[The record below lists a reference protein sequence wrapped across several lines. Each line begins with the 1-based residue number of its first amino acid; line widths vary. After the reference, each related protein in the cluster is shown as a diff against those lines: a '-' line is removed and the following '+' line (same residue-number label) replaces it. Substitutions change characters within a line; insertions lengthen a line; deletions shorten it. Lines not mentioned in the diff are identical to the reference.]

1 MTQVFEKHQVVML
14 PCKTA
19 KLGTIMKC
27 IKEMPYNEDT
37 KINTLAINKNWK
49 VTETNGNEYWRPQHL
64 YILSDEEIKEGDW
77 FIHPDS
83 SCFDKECKEVSIGG
97 YEIKQVSK
105 TDEHFVYHE
114 VMAISKSRNIKK
126 IIATTDKSFRLTEIV
141 KEDGNIKFPY
151 ITPLPQPSQSFIEHF
166 VEEYNKGNIITE
178 VMVEYDMMY
187 RDMTGEHK
195 ALMLVGTEYLKLKVN
210 PKDNTINIKPKKE
223 EWSREEV
230 IVLLQKLADDIDNN
244 YRPYTRDN
252 SIGFD
257 LVNNDG
263 QWIEKNL

>member
-1 MTQVFEKHQVVML
+1 MKKTVKVVML
-14 PCKTA
+14 PTNKKADLRIGKTHGVLHY
-19 KLGTIMKC
+19 KNNIFDESLGV
-27 IKEMPYNEDT
+27 Y
-37 KINTLAINKNWK
+37 
-49 VTETNGNEYWRPQHL
+49 QHL
-64 YILSDEEIKEGDW
+64 YFLSDEEINEGDW

-114 VMAISKSRNIKK
+114 VMAISKSKNIKK

-151 ITPLPQPSQSFIEHF
+151 ITPLPQPSQSFIKKF
-166 VEEYNKGNIITE
+166 IEEYNKGNVITE
-178 VMVEYDMMY
+178 VKVEYWAH
-187 RDMTGEHK
+187 TEEHIQYK
-195 ALMLVGTEYLKLKVN
+195 IN
-210 PKDNTINIKPKKE
+210 PDNTINIKPKKE